1 MNQKTLSNNE
11 LKVAAAVIRD
21 FMEEAANAESKLPDS
36 DFSFPVIRR
45 TFFKLEDRADKLLE
59 SVESELE
66 SRGEDI
72 KGLPEGEDAKMERA
86 CRAILETNLDES
98 RTGYDGDY
106 GNNVPSVWLLTKWL
120 R

>member
-59 SVESELE
+59 SVESEL
-66 SRGEDI
+66 
-72 KGLPEGEDAKMERA
+72 
-86 CRAILETNLDES
+86 
-98 RTGYDGDY
+98 
-106 GNNVPSVWLLTKWL
+106 
-120 R
+120 